1 MLPQKNKMT
10 RAQRNKARRKK
21 DRSLE
26 TGRFAKKI
34 TKENNKNLLTATGK
48 FCHELS
54 IAYKPQMLLG
64 NPSAHIQFFNRKTRE
79 NF

>member
-10 RAQRNKARRKK
+10 KAQRNKARRKK

-34 TKENNKNLLTATGK
+34 TKENSKTLLTATGK
-48 FCHELS
+48 FCNELG
-54 IAYKPQMLLG
+54 IAYRPQILLG
-64 NPSAHIQFFNRKTRE
+64 TASEHKQFFGKTRE